1 MPDPETPPT
10 PAEPGGDPKPETF
23 SQADVDRI
31 VADRL
36 KREREATKTKYAD
49 YDDLKA
55 KAGEATTLEERIA
68 AMEERATKAEIDA
81 LRAKYAADVPEKFRP
96 LLTGTTDEELKA
108 QRDLIAEGEAERKK
122 NGNRVPKEGTSTTS
136 DPTGDDDM
144 REFTRGLFAKAP
156 D

>member
-1 MPDPETPPT
+1 MPDDPT
-10 PAEPGGDPKPETF
+10 PTDPKPADDPKPDTF
-23 SQADVDRI
+23 TQEDVDRI

-49 YDDLKA
+49 YDDLKK
-55 KAGEATTLEERIA
+55 KAGESTTLEERVA
-68 AMEERATKAEIDA
+68 EMEKRATKAEVEA
-81 LRAKYAADVPEKFRP
+81 LRARYAADVPERLRP

-122 NGNRVPKEGTSTTS
+122 NGNHVPREGNNPKPGS
-136 DPTGDDDM
+136 DDPM
-144 REFTRGLFAKAP
+144 REFTRDLFQRANA